1 MKFNNKVMVS
11 IAIACITCTTAA
23 VIVSSDRIA
32 TQGEVQLGDKS
43 RAILSRLE
51 AVRNY
56 IASQG
61 GLNGIVDHAIAAY
74 PDGKLPEDM
83 KLSILKQV
91 PIFAAMKVGAEGA
104 KEEGYT
110 FRIFSNEPRNKD
122 NQATAQELDILK
134 KFLDDPGL
142 KELTSQTDNEVIV
155 YRPVR
160 LSESQGCMTC
170 HGDPG
175 NSPWKNGKDILGYPM
190 EKWSDGKLHGVF
202 AIISSKAAIKSAASQ
217 AVWFIVAWS
226 LGLSI
231 IAMAVAYIF
240 LKKPMRALS
249 GIAEKLKET
258 GTSVAQAS
266 SEISNSSQELSS
278 SASSA
283 AASIE
288 QTTSATE
295 EMSSMITLNASHT
308 NEARDLA
315 EQSQIKARHGKDEV
329 EKLII
334 SMDLIAKSSKQIEE
348 IISVIDDIAFQTNLL
363 ALNAA
368 VEAAR
373 AGEQGKGF
381 AVVAEAVR
389 ALAQRSATSAKEISN
404 LINDSV
410 EKIDSGHKVVKA
422 SGMMLN
428 EIVLQIEKLTALS
441 KEIST
446 ASSEQ
451 AQGVNSINMSIGDLD
466 KVTQKNAAA
475 AEECAAAADI
485 LNLRSTQMADMVQ
498 ELISIVAG
506 GNSNPSTGNND
517 LSVPAPTYKK
527 RTAQATYAARRSS
540 AIPFEDDFKE
550 DFEDKKVS

>member
-61 GLNGIVDHAIAAY
+61 GLSGIVDHAIATH
-74 PDGKLPEDM
+74 PDGKLPEEM

-122 NQATAQELDILK
+122 NQATVQELDILK
-134 KFLDDPGL
+134 KFLDDPAL
-142 KELTSQTDNEVIV
+142 KELTSQTDNEVVV

-170 HGDPG
+170 HGDPA

-202 AIISSKAAIKSAASQ
+202 AIISSKAAIKSAAAQ

-240 LKKPMRALS
+240 LKKPMKALS

-389 ALAQRSATSAKEISN
+389 ALAQRSATSAKEISS

-422 SGMMLN
+422 SGTMLN

-498 ELISIVAG
+498 ELISIVEG
-506 GNSNPSTGNND
+506 GNSNSNTGNND
-517 LSVPAPTYKK
+517 LSVPAPSYKK
-527 RTAQATYAARRSS
+527 RNGQATFPARRSS

-550 DFEDKKVS
+550 TFEDKKVS